1 MCDSAELHL
10 LQLAYARMGEPNEG
24 PVMSLQR
31 APCGLDNQSSSTV
44 TTQEEHE
51 ERLLYMVKFFDA
63 KIRAEVL
70 HETAASSFLREH
82 LKDKSMIVRTRNTQD
97 E

>member
-1 MCDSAELHL
+1 MQQADAHMC
-10 LQLAYARMGEPNEG
+10 EPSEG

-44 TTQEEHE
+44 TTQEEHK
-51 ERLLYMVKFFDA
+51 ERLMYMVKFLDA

-70 HETAASSFLREH
+70 HETAASRFLREH
-82 LKDKSMIVRTRNTQD
+82 LQNKSMVVRTRNTQ
-97 E
+97 EE